1 MARRRRTRRGSL
13 KDLIDAGLLEVDEEL
28 TSEPRKGE
36 RYTSTLAA
44 DGSII
49 YEGESFP
56 NPSNWV
62 LHVAGNPRNG
72 WDFVTAREQK
82 LDFYRKQFEDGI
94 EPPQASQP
102 AIVKPEPVQ
111 DVPQNYTRPADAD
124 SLQSELNGLKL
135 QIANQQSAIASLNA
149 KIENLSIASPDDD
162 TEDDIIR
169 NLRDRVMKLE
179 PDEFERLI
187 GEYLKY
193 KGFSNV
199 VVSGRSG
206 DGGIDGECGIPFIN
220 IRVAFQAKRYQVGS
234 NVGSP
239 PVQQLQGSMR
249 GHFDRGL
256 FITTS
261 DFTMP
266 ARGWVEEAKAQITL
280 INGDELLKEMVSL
293 DLGVKAV
300 TVVRHEVDEGFFAD
314 LENKQ

>member
-49 YEGESFP
+49 YEGKSFP

-72 WDFVTAREQK
+72 WDFVTVREQK

-94 EPPQASQP
+94 EPPQENQP

-111 DVPQNYTRPADAD
+111 DVPQNYTRPADAE
-124 SLQSELNGLKL
+124 SLQSEVNTLKAQL
-135 QIANQQSAIASLNA
+135 VSQQSEIASLNM
-149 KIENLSIASPDDD
+149 KIDSLPISPPEDDM
-162 TEDDIIR
+162 EDDIIR
-169 NLRDRVMKLE
+169 YLRERVLKLE
-179 PDEFERLI
+179 PSEFEKLV
-187 GEYLKY
+187 GEYLKS
-193 KGFSNV
+193 KGFMNV
-199 VVSGRSG
+199 VVNGRSG

-220 IRVAFQAKRYQVGS
+220 IKVAFQAKRYTTANSIGID
-234 NVGSP
+234 
-239 PVQQLQGSMR
+239 PVQRLQGSMT
-249 GHFDRGL
+249 GKFDRGI

-261 DFTMP
+261 NYTP
-266 ARGWVEEAKAQITL
+266 AARGWVEEAQAQITL
-280 INGDELLKEMVSL
+280 INGDELMKEMVDL
-293 DLGVKAV
+293 GLGVKAV
-300 TVVRHEVDEGFFAD
+300 TVVKHEVDEDFFAD
-314 LENKQ
+314 L